1 MVIIMTERIKKQ
13 YEALKNGDHKAYWRD
28 LTNEQ
33 LKTVKEEVQ
42 NSALS
47 YIERHT
53 RRLELFLD
61 FETPIYLENSKVQGV
76 RTIKSFPEI
85 YNEGELDEIKKT
97 HFVHEKGQA
106 SNLAWDC
113 AGIIAEGLEGRRQ
126 KLLNGKR
133 QNEEFVACTER
144 IINKIE
150 EFADRYADVIKKA
163 GDSELACSLT
173 RCVRYGAS
181 TMLEAVQLFRIL
193 HFSLWAS
200 GCYHNTVGRFDQ
212 FMYPYYKRD
221 IESGLINEDTAFEI
235 IEDFFLSFNRDHDLY
250 HGKKNNGQSIML
262 GGVKADGT
270 PAENELTFLCLKATK
285 ELHLVDPKI
294 NIRVNKNTPIEIYE
308 MCTEITKTGLG
319 FPQYS
324 NDDVVIPA
332 LVKYGY
338 DLKDARE
345 YSVAACWEFIIPSV
359 AMDIPNIGAMPLAN
373 ITDKVIRDNLKN
385 SNSIDELFTP
395 LGKAIA
401 QKAVEIA
408 DTVKNIYIEPAPMQS
423 ILMKDCMENGRDIT
437 EGAVYNNYGI
447 HGTGFSCAVDQL
459 AAVESLVFRKKVITK
474 ERLLNGIQNG
484 FEQDRELRYMLR
496 NEADKLGRDEGA
508 IRIGN
513 RVLELFADSLKPL
526 KNERGGVFRA
536 GTGSAM
542 YYVRHADVLPATAD
556 GRDNA
561 ALLPAN
567 YSPSLF
573 IKDTGPFSVVRGF
586 ALPAL
591 QNAMNGGPLTIE
603 FHHTVF
609 DEPEGVKKVAAF
621 VRSFF
626 VEGGHQLQVNAVNS
640 EDMRDA
646 QLHPEKHSDL
656 IVRVWGWSGYFVEL
670 DKCYQEQ
677 IIQRHEFGV

>member
-1 MVIIMTERIKKQ
+1 MTERIKKQ
-13 YEALKNGDHKAYWRD
+13 YEALKNGDHKKYWRE
-28 LTNEQ
+28 LTDEQ
-33 LKTVKEEVQ
+33 LKIVKYEVQ
-42 NSALS
+42 NTALS
-47 YIERHT
+47 YMERHT

-61 FETPIYLENSKVQGV
+61 FETPVYLENSRVQGV

-85 YNEGELDEIKKT
+85 YQEGELDKIKKT
-97 HFVHEKGQA
+97 HFVHEKGQV

-113 AGIIAEGLEGRRQ
+113 AGIIAEGLEGRRK

-133 QNEEFVACTER
+133 QDEEFVACAER

-150 EFADRYADVIKKA
+150 EFADRYAVVIGEA
-163 GDSELACSLT
+163 GDDELAQSLKK
-173 RCVRYGAS
+173 CVRYGAS
-181 TMLEAVQLFRIL
+181 TMSEAVQLFRIL

-212 FMYPYYKRD
+212 FIYPYYRRD
-221 IESGLINEDTAFEI
+221 IDNGLIDEDAAFEI

-262 GGVKADGT
+262 GGVKSDGK
-270 PAENELTFLCLKATK
+270 PAENEVTFLCLKATK

-319 FPQYS
+319 FPQYA

-385 SNSIDELFTP
+385 SNSIEELFVP
-395 LGKAIA
+395 LGKAFA
-401 QKAVEIA
+401 QKAIEIA
-408 DTVKNIYIEPAPMQS
+408 DSVKNIYIEPAPMQS
-423 ILMKDCMENGRDIT
+423 ILMKNCMENGQDIT

-459 AAVESLVFRKKVITK
+459 AAIESMVFCKKAITK
-474 ERLLNGIQNG
+474 ERLLSGIQNG
-484 FEQDRELRYMLR
+484 FKQDRELRFMLR
-496 NEADKLGRDEGA
+496 NEADKLGRDESA
-508 IRIGN
+508 KEIGN
-513 RVLELFADSLKPL
+513 RVLELFADALKPL

-542 YYVRHADVLPATAD
+542 YYVRHADKLPATAD
-556 GRDNA
+556 GRDDTA
-561 ALLPAN
+561 MLPAN
-567 YSPSLF
+567 YSPALF
-573 IKDTGPFSVVRGF
+573 IKDTGPFSVARGF

-591 QNAMNGGPLTIE
+591 KNAMNGGPLTIE

-609 DEPEGVKKVAAF
+609 DELEGVKKVAAF
-621 VRSFF
+621 IRSFF
-626 VEGGHQLQVNAVNS
+626 MEGGHQLQINAVNS

-646 QLHPEKHSDL
+646 QIHPEKHSDL
-656 IVRVWGWSGYFVEL
+656 IVRVWGWSGYFIEL